1 MTEEADGSF
10 TLVGILRGGG
20 LDCSEL
26 EDPDYNSENKT
37 GKWMRVSSYR
47 QTLLFRTNRV
57 IRSSF
62 KLWLIMIMIIII
74 IIIIIIDLK

>member
-1 MTEEADGSF
+1 MLSHNGTGGPLLTEEEDGSF

-47 QTLLFRTNRV
+47 QT
-57 IRSSF
+57 
-62 KLWLIMIMIIII
+62 
-74 IIIIIIDLK
+74 